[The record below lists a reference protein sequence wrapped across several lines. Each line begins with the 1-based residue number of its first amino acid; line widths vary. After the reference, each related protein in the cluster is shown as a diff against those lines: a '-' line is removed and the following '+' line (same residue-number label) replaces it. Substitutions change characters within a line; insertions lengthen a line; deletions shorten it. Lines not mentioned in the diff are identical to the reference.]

1 MEALMRTSR
10 WLFAV
15 ALILLFLSGAQE
27 VAAQGGR
34 GKGRIQGLVLDE
46 AGNPIPGAKVLLELM
61 AKETA
66 ERVETTDKEGEW
78 AMLDLG
84 SGNWRVTVSFEGFI
98 PTTTTVFISQ
108 LQKNPKVVLK
118 LKKPEID
125 KDAVITDEASL
136 AFIEQATKL
145 FNEKQYDQA
154 LAILEQFLAQNPKA
168 YQTQLLIGD
177 CYREKGELDKAIEI
191 YGKAVEE
198 AKADEKTG
206 LQVSAR
212 ALAALGDCYVRK
224 NDIANAQVYFK
235 QSIDTN
241 PDNETL
247 AYTVGEVFFS
257 NQKLDEA
264 IQYFT
269 KATEIKSDWAPP
281 YHKLG
286 LVYLNKTDYAKAKEN
301 FAKFLTLEPEGE
313 TAAQVKNIIEY
324 LDKIKQ

>member
-1 MEALMRTSR
+1 L
-10 WLFAV
+10 AV
-15 ALILLFLSGAQE
+15 AVILSFFISAQGL
-27 VAAQGGR
+27 AAQGGR
-34 GKGRIQGLVLDE
+34 GKGRLQGLVLDE
-46 AGNPIPGAKVLLELM
+46 AGNPVPGANVLLELM
-61 AKETA
+61 AKEAA
-66 ERVETTDKEGEW
+66 ERSATADKDGEW
-78 AMLDLG
+78 AMVDLG
-84 SGNWRVTVSFEGFI
+84 SGNWRVTVSHEGYI
-98 PTTTTVFISQ
+98 PTTTTCFVSQ
-108 LQKNPKVVLK
+108 IQKNPKVVLK
-118 LKKPEID
+118 LKRPEID
-125 KDAVITDEASL
+125 KNAVITDEASL

-191 YGKAVEE
+191 YKKALEE

-206 LQVSAR
+206 LQVTAR
-212 ALAALGDCYVRK
+212 ALAAIGDSYVRK
-224 NDIANAQVYFK
+224 NDIENAQVYFK
-235 QSIDTN
+235 QSIDTS

-264 IQYFT
+264 IDYFT
-269 KATEIKSDWAPP
+269 KATVIKPDWAPP

-313 TAAQVKNIIEY
+313 TAAQVKGILEY
-324 LDKIKQ
+324 LEKMKQ

>member
-1 MEALMRTSR
+1 MRTSR
-10 WLFAV
+10 WLFSV
-15 ALILLFLSGAQE
+15 ALVLSFFIGVQPA
-27 VAAQGGR
+27 AAQGGR
-34 GKGRIQGLVLDE
+34 GKGRVQGLVLDE
-46 AGNPIPGAKVLLELM
+46 AGTPIAGAKVLMELLS
-61 AKETA
+61 KETA
-66 ERVETTDKEGEW
+66 ERVETTDKDGEW
-78 AMLDLG
+78 AMIDLG
-84 SGNWRVTVSFEGFI
+84 SGNWRLTVSFEGYI

-108 LQKNPKVVLK
+108 LQKNPKVILK

-136 AFIEQATKL
+136 AYIEQATKL

-154 LAILEQFLAQNPKA
+154 LVILEQFLAQNPKA
-168 YQTQLLIGD
+168 YQVQLLIGD
-177 CYREKGELDKAIEI
+177 CYREKGEVDKAIEI
-191 YGKAVEE
+191 YNKAVEE
-198 AKADEKTG
+198 AKADEKMG
-206 LQVSAR
+206 RQVTAKG
-212 ALAALGDCYVRK
+212 LAAIGDCYVRK
-224 NDIANAQVYFK
+224 NDIANAQVFFK

-269 KATEIKSDWAPP
+269 KATEIKPDWAPP

-286 LVYLNKTDYAKAKEN
+286 LVYLNKTDYDKAKEN

-313 TAAQVKNIIEY
+313 LAAQVKSILEY
-324 LDKIKQ
+324 LDKIKK

>member
-1 MEALMRTSR
+1 ME
-10 WLFAV
+10 
-15 ALILLFLSGAQE
+15 LLS
-27 VAAQGGR
+27 
-34 GKGRIQGLVLDE
+34 
-46 AGNPIPGAKVLLELM
+46 
-61 AKETA
+61 KETA
-66 ERVETTDKEGEW
+66 ERVETTDKDGEW
-78 AMLDLG
+78 AMIDLG
-84 SGNWRVTVSFEGFI
+84 SGNWRLTVSFEGYI

-108 LQKNPKVVLK
+108 LQKNPKVILK

-136 AFIEQATKL
+136 AYIEQATKL

-154 LAILEQFLAQNPKA
+154 LVILEQFLAQNPKA
-168 YQTQLLIGD
+168 YQVQFLIGD
-177 CYREKGELDKAIEI
+177 CYREKGEVDKAIEI
-191 YGKAVEE
+191 YNKAVEE
-198 AKADEKTG
+198 AKADEKMG
-206 LQVSAR
+206 RQVTAKG
-212 ALAALGDCYVRK
+212 LAAIGDCYVRK
-224 NDIANAQVYFK
+224 NDIANAQVFFK

-269 KATEIKSDWAPP
+269 KATEIKPDWAPP

-286 LVYLNKTDYAKAKEN
+286 LVYLNKTDYDKAKEN

-313 TAAQVKNIIEY
+313 LAAQVKSILEY
-324 LDKIKQ
+324 LDKIKK

>member
-1 MEALMRTSR
+1 MRTSR
-10 WLFAV
+10 WLFTV
-15 ALILLFLSGAQE
+15 GLVLSFLIGAQE
-27 VAAQGGR
+27 LAAQGGR
-34 GKGRIQGLVLDE
+34 GKGRVQGVALDE

-61 AKETA
+61 AKESA
-66 ERVETTDKEGEW
+66 QREQLTDKDGEW
-78 AMLDLG
+78 AMIDLG
-84 SGNWRVTVSFEGFI
+84 SGNWRLTISAEGYI

-136 AFIEQATKL
+136 AYIEQATKF
-145 FNEKQYDQA
+145 FNDKQYDQS

-168 YQTQLLIGD
+168 YQVQLLIGD
-177 CYREKGELDKAIEI
+177 CYREKGEVDKAIEI
-191 YGKAVEE
+191 YNKALEE
-198 AKADEKTG
+198 SKADAKTG
-206 LQVSAR
+206 QQMGAK
-212 ALAALGDCYVRK
+212 ALAAIGECYVRK

-235 QSIDTN
+235 QSIDAN

-247 AYTVGEVFFS
+247 AYNVGEIFFS

-269 KATEIKSDWAPP
+269 KATEIKPDWAPP

-286 LVYLNKTDYAKAKEN
+286 LVYLNKTDYDKAKEYL
-301 FAKFLTLEPEGE
+301 AKFLTLEPEGE
-313 TAAQVKNIIEY
+313 TAAQVKGILEY
-324 LDKIKQ
+324 LDKIKK

>member
-1 MEALMRTSR
+1 MRTSR
-10 WLFAV
+10 WLFSV
-15 ALILLFLSGAQE
+15 ALVLSFFIGVQPA
-27 VAAQGGR
+27 AAQGGR
-34 GKGRIQGLVLDE
+34 GKGRVQGLVLDE
-46 AGNPIPGAKVLLELM
+46 AGTPIAGAKVLMELLS
-61 AKETA
+61 KETA
-66 ERVETTDKEGEW
+66 ERAETTDKDGEW
-78 AMLDLG
+78 AMIDLG
-84 SGNWRVTVSFEGFI
+84 SGNWRVTVSFEGYI

-136 AFIEQATKL
+136 AYIEQATKL

-154 LAILEQFLAQNPKA
+154 LVILEQFLAQNPKA
-168 YQTQLLIGD
+168 YQVQLLIGD
-177 CYREKGELDKAIEI
+177 CYREKGEVDKAIEI
-191 YGKAVEE
+191 YNKAVEE
-198 AKADEKTG
+198 AKADEKMG
-206 LQVSAR
+206 RQVTAKG
-212 ALAALGDCYVRK
+212 LAAIGDCYVRK
-224 NDIANAQVYFK
+224 NDIANAQVFFK

-269 KATEIKSDWAPP
+269 KATEIKPDWAPP

-286 LVYLNKTDYAKAKEN
+286 LVYLNKTDYDKAKEN

-313 TAAQVKNIIEY
+313 LAAQVKSILEY
-324 LDKIKQ
+324 LDKIKK

>member
-1 MEALMRTSR
+1 MRQSR
-10 WLFAV
+10 WLLAMG
-15 ALILLFLSGAQE
+15 LILSFFVSAQE
-27 VAAQGGR
+27 LAAQGGR
-34 GKGRIQGLVLDE
+34 GKGRLQGLVLDE
-46 AGNPIPGAKVLLELM
+46 AGNPVPGAKVLLELM
-61 AKETA
+61 AKETS
-66 ERVETTDKEGEW
+66 ERTATADKDGEW
-78 AMLDLG
+78 AMVDLG
-84 SGNWRVTVSFEGFI
+84 SGNWRVTVSQEGYI
-98 PTTTTVFISQ
+98 ATTTTCFVSQ
-108 LQKNPKVVLK
+108 IQKNPKVVLK

-154 LAILEQFLAQNPKA
+154 LTILEQFLAQNPKA

-177 CYREKGELDKAIEI
+177 CYREKGELDKAIEM
-191 YGKAVEE
+191 YQKALEE
-198 AKADEKTG
+198 AKTDEKTG
-206 LQVSAR
+206 PQVSAR
-212 ALAALGDCYVRK
+212 ALAAIGDAYVRK

-235 QSIDTN
+235 QSIDMS

-264 IQYFT
+264 IEYFS
-269 KATEIKSDWAPP
+269 KATVIKPDWPPP

-286 LVYLNKTDYAKAKEN
+286 LVYLNKMDYAKAKEN

-313 TAAQVKNIIEY
+313 TAAQVKGILEY
-324 LDKIKQ
+324 LEKMKQ

>member
-1 MEALMRTSR
+1 MRTSR
-10 WLFAV
+10 WLFSV
-15 ALILLFLSGAQE
+15 ALVLSFFIGVQPA
-27 VAAQGGR
+27 AAQGGR
-34 GKGRIQGLVLDE
+34 GKGRVQGLVLDE
-46 AGNPIPGAKVLLELM
+46 AGTPVAGAKVLMELLS
-61 AKETA
+61 KETA
-66 ERVETTDKEGEW
+66 ERVETTGKDGEW
-78 AMLDLG
+78 ALIDLG
-84 SGNWRVTVSFEGFI
+84 SGNWQVTVSAEGYI
-98 PTTTTVFISQ
+98 PTTTTIFISQ
-108 LQKNPKVVLK
+108 LQKNPKVILK

-136 AFIEQATKL
+136 AYIEQATKL

-154 LAILEQFLAQNPKA
+154 LVILEQFLAQNPKA
-168 YQTQLLIGD
+168 YQVQLLIGD
-177 CYREKGELDKAIEI
+177 CYREKGEVDKAIEI
-191 YGKAVEE
+191 YNKAVEE

-206 LQVSAR
+206 QQVSAK
-212 ALAALGDCYVRK
+212 ALAAIGDCYVRK

-269 KATEIKSDWAPP
+269 KATEIKPDWAPP

-286 LVYLNKTDYAKAKEN
+286 LVYLNKTDYDKAKEN

-313 TAAQVKNIIEY
+313 LAAQVKSILEY
-324 LDKIKQ
+324 LDKIKK

>member
-1 MEALMRTSR
+1 MRRPRS
-10 WLFAV
+10 LLV
-15 ALILLFLSGAQE
+15 GALILSFLIGAQE
-27 VAAQGGR
+27 VSAQGGR
-34 GKGRIQGLVLDE
+34 GKGRVQGLVLDE
-46 AGNPIPGAKVLLELM
+46 AGNPIAGAKVVMELM
-61 AKETA
+61 AKETSRREEA
-66 ERVETTDKEGEW
+66 TNKDGEW
-78 AMLDLG
+78 AMVDLG
-84 SGNWRVTVSFEGFI
+84 SGNWQVTVSSEGYI

-136 AFIEQATKL
+136 AYIEQATKL

-154 LAILEQFLAQNPKA
+154 LALLEQFLAQNPKA
-168 YQTQLLIGD
+168 YQVQLLIGD
-177 CYREKGELDKAIEI
+177 CYREKGDLDRAIET
-191 YGKAVEE
+191 YNKALEE
-198 AKADEKTG
+198 AKADPKMG
-206 LQVSAR
+206 QQVSAK
-212 ALAALGDCYVRK
+212 ALAAVGDCYVRK
-224 NDIANAQVYFK
+224 NDIANAQLYFK

-269 KATEIKSDWAPP
+269 KATEIKPDWPPP

-286 LVYLNKTDYAKAKEN
+286 LVYLNKTEYDKAKEY

-313 TAAQVKNIIEY
+313 LAAQVKGIIEY
-324 LDKIKQ
+324 LDKMKK